1 MAPFLFSRDLI
12 RFFDHLRLR
21 DAQSLDVGEESS
33 HPPLLPKHSGLLEE
47 TKGVFVKKQTGTCEL
62 LGAMFWD

>member
-1 MAPFLFSRDLI
+1 MAPFLFCRDFI

-21 DAQSLDVGEESS
+21 DAQSLDVREERS
-33 HPPLLPKHSGLLEE
+33 HSPLLPQHSGLLEE

-62 LGAMFWD
+62 LGVMFWD